1 MPTVFPSVFTVDLP
15 EISPFDAAYEADP
28 HAINAKV
35 REESWVARTPF
46 GIEITRYNEVQMV
59 LRDRRF
65 QMPVGLGL
73 SLQGIT
79 SGKIWDRTSNGI
91 LSLDGERHTRL
102 RRLVAQ
108 GFTPRAT
115 DRLRP
120 YMREVINE
128 LLDTVSPRGE
138 CDLVADITEQ
148 YPIPIV
154 CPLLG
159 APREDWKL
167 FSSWTDDIFL
177 VFNFN
182 VVAGYSRD
190 RAGDGR
196 ARRVPRGD
204 DRAEAFDAC
213 RRSPSPI

>member
-1 MPTVFPSVFTVDLP
+1 
-15 EISPFDAAYEADP
+15 
-28 HAINAKV
+28 
-35 REESWVARTPF
+35 
-46 GIEITRYNEVQMV
+46 MV

-91 LSLDGERHTRL
+91 LSLDGEQHTRL

-120 YMREVINE
+120 YIREVINE
-128 LLDTVSPRGE
+128 LVDTVSPRGE

-154 CPLLG
+154 CALLVRPVRIGSCSLLG
-159 APREDWKL
+159 PTT
-167 FSSWTDDIFL
+167 SSWSST
-177 VFNFN
+177 
-182 VVAGYSRD
+182 ST
-190 RAGDGR
+190 
-196 ARRVPRGD
+196 
-204 DRAEAFDAC
+204 
-213 RRSPSPI
+213 SSPILP

>member
-1 MPTVFPSVFTVDLP
+1 MRSDTAGMVGDHGPLDAVSINGHARKMPTVFDVDLP
-15 EISPFDAAYEADP
+15 AISNFEAAYEADP
-28 HAINAKV
+28 HRINATV

-108 GFTPRAT
+108 GFT
-115 DRLRP
+115 
-120 YMREVINE
+120 
-128 LLDTVSPRGE
+128 
-138 CDLVADITEQ
+138 
-148 YPIPIV
+148 
-154 CPLLG
+154 
-159 APREDWKL
+159 
-167 FSSWTDDIFL
+167 
-177 VFNFN
+177 
-182 VVAGYSRD
+182 
-190 RAGDGR
+190 
-196 ARRVPRGD
+196 
-204 DRAEAFDAC
+204 
-213 RRSPSPI
+213 